1 MVNVEVIK
9 ISYYPPSK
17 GYAVLLQEIGGE
29 KQLPII
35 VGSAEAQAIALALE
49 GIEMPRPMT
58 HDLIKDIIDSF
69 DSKIEKVIVSNLS
82 RGTYFAKIVIKTSA
96 IGEMRIDSRPSD
108 AIAIA
113 LKTMAPVYVKKSV
126 LQSASLKN
134 VVFESGT
141 TTPVSHETEFT
152 KHRTLDNLKDALEKA
167 IEDEQYEIAAKIRDK
182 ISHLEEENNN

>member
-1 MVNVEVIK
+1 MVNIEVIR

-17 GYAVLLQEIGGE
+17 GYAVLLKEINGDR
-29 KQLPII
+29 QLPII

-49 GIEMPRPMT
+49 GIDMPRPMT

-82 RGTYFAKIVIKTSA
+82 SGTYFAQIVIKTSA
-96 IGEMRIDSRPSD
+96 IGEIRIDSRPSD
-108 AIAIA
+108 AIALA
-113 LKTMAPVYVKKSV
+113 LKAMSPIYVKETV
-126 LQSASLKN
+126 IQNTSLKN
-134 VVFESGT
+134 VVLESGT

-152 KHRTLDNLKDALEKA
+152 KNQTLDNLKEALDKA

-182 ISHLEEENNN
+182 INNLEDRKNN

>member
-58 HDLIKDIIDSF
+58 HDLINDIIDSF

-82 RGTYFAKIVIKTSA
+82 RGTYFAKIIIKTSA

>member
-58 HDLIKDIIDSF
+58 HDLINDIIDSF

-126 LQSASLKN
+126 LQGASLKN
-134 VVFESGT
+134 VVY
-141 TTPVSHETEFT
+141 ETF
-152 KHRTLDNLKDALEKA
+152 D
-167 IEDEQYEIAAKIRDK
+167 
-182 ISHLEEENNN
+182 

>member
-58 HDLIKDIIDSF
+58 HDLINDIIDSF

-182 ISHLEEENNN
+182 ISHLKEENNN